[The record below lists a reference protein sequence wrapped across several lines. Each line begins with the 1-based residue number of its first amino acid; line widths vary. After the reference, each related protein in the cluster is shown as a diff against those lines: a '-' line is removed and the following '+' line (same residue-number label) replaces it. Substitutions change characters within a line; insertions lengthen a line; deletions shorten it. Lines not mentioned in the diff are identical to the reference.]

1 MSNLHELKSRTNP
14 AGYYWGF
21 YERWC
26 KACGICMSVCP
37 KGVLA
42 PDAAGKPECV
52 NIDAC
57 INCGLCSILCP
68 DFAIG
73 WTADPL
79 TREQA
84 DAPRLKRED
93 IVAGD
98 GKVTVKKI
106 KRD

>member
-1 MSNLHELKSRTNP
+1 MSNVHKVKEQTNP
-14 AGYYWGF
+14 AGYHWGF
-21 YERWC
+21 YELWC

-37 KGVLA
+37 KDVYE

-52 NIDAC
+52 NINNC

-79 TREQA
+79 LDEQENE
-84 DAPRLKRED
+84 DGRPRGE
-93 IVAGD
+93 IITGD